1 MEFVEKIKQKAK
13 SNLKTIVLPEAEEE
27 RNLKAADR
35 ILSEGFA
42 KLILIGNPEKV
53 HHLASELYL
62 ENIAGAEIV
71 DPNDNPKKQQYVDL
85 MLKLR
90 ASKGLTAEQAEKLIV
105 NPLYLGALMVKA
117 GDADG
122 EVAGANN
129 PTGDVLRPA
138 FQYVKTLPGIS
149 VVSGA
154 FIMMLP
160 DTMFGENGMM
170 VFADCAVHPNPTAEE
185 LAQIAVMTGR
195 TTRAIAGFE
204 PRIAMLSFSTKGSAK
219 HEMVDKVVRAT
230 ELAKQMDPSLAIDG
244 ELQADA
250 AIVPGIGASKAPG
263 SKIAGKA
270 NVLVF
275 PTLEVGNIAYKPRAA
290 HGACRGDRPDPAGNG
305 RSDQR
310 PFARMLG
317 RRHRVAGSH
326 YGLSGRGNG
335 VICFLLDRQNLIH
348 DYIKR

>member
-35 ILSEGFA
+35 IISEGFA
-42 KLILIGNPEKV
+42 DLILIGNPDQI

-62 ENIAGAEIV
+62 ENIGKAKIV
-71 DPNDNPKKQQYVDL
+71 DPQNNPDKEKYVEL

-90 ASKGLTAEQAEKLIV
+90 AAKGLTREQAEKQIAD
-105 NPLYLGALMVKA
+105 PLYLGAVMVKA

-129 PTGDVLRPA
+129 ATGDVLRPA
-138 FQYVKTLPGIS
+138 FQYVKTIPGIS

-154 FIMMLP
+154 FIMMLKDP
-160 DTMFGENGMM
+160 MFGENGMM

-195 TTRAIAGFE
+195 TTRVIAGFE
-204 PRIAMLSFSTKGSAK
+204 PRIAMLSFSSKGSAK

-230 ELAKQMDPSLAIDG
+230 ELAKELDPTLMIDG

-250 AIVPGIGASKAPG
+250 AIIPGIGAQKAPG

-275 PTLEVGNIAYKPRAA
+275 PDARSRQHRLQVGAA
-290 HGACRGDRPDPAGNG
+290 HGACRGDRSDPAGNG

-310 PFARMLG
+310 PFERVLG
-317 RRHRVAGSH
+317 GRYRRTRRD
-326 YGLSGRGNG
+326 YGMPGGRNE
-335 VICFLLDRQNLIH
+335 VI
-348 DYIKR
+348 